1 MTTMTTRDYEA
12 LVIFKT
18 VGGEQ
23 DLARHASQLEE
34 HIKRV
39 GGRIESSQNL
49 GRRRLAFRISR
60 QSEGYYQVLRFH
72 APTEQIGE
80 LERLFRLND
89 TIVRFMILN
98 AEELPVAAA
107 QAQPQPAAAARS

>member
-1 MTTMTTRDYEA
+1 MTTMMSRDYEA

-23 DLARHASQLEE
+23 DLARHASELEE
-34 HIKRV
+34 QIKRV
-39 GGRIESSQNL
+39 GGRTESSQNL
-49 GRRRLAFRISR
+49 GRRRLAFRILR

-72 APTEQIGE
+72 APTEQVVE

-89 TIVRFMILN
+89 AIVRFMIVN
-98 AEELPVAAA
+98 AQELPVAAP

>member
-39 GGRIESSQNL
+39 GGRIDSSQNL

-98 AEELPVAAA
+98 AEELPTAAQVAA
-107 QAQPQPAAAARS
+107 QPVAAARS